1 MIKDRPSKT
10 PLNIKKSKK
19 AKKDS
24 KILMNLKLCKTL
36 YLVSCLFQDWEIY
49 KKDIIRVFKRAY
61 YKSKLAFFFF
71 FFYTINIIQE
81 VIFYMK

>member
-61 YKSKLAFFFF
+61 YKSKLAFYLF
-71 FFYTINIIQE
+71 
-81 VIFYMK
+81 IFLHN

>member
-10 PLNIKKSKK
+10 SLNIKKSKK

-36 YLVSCLFQDWEIY
+36 YLSI
-49 KKDIIRVFKRAY
+49 VFISR
-61 YKSKLAFFFF
+61 LG
-71 FFYTINIIQE
+71 NL
-81 VIFYMK
+81 

>member
-49 KKDIIRVFKRAY
+49 KKDIIRVLRAY
-61 YKSKLAFFFF
+61 YKSKLALLFIFFTQLIL
-71 FFYTINIIQE
+71 Y
-81 VIFYMK
+81 KK

>member
-10 PLNIKKSKK
+10 PLNIKKSMK

-49 KKDIIRVFKRAY
+49 KKYIIRVFKRAY
-61 YKSKLAFFFF
+61 YKSKLAFYLF
-71 FFYTINIIQE
+71 
-81 VIFYMK
+81 IFLHN

>member
-10 PLNIKKSKK
+10 SFNIKKSKK

-24 KILMNLKLCKTL
+24 KILMNLKLCKTF

-49 KKDIIRVFKRAY
+49 KKDIIRVLRAY
-61 YKSKLAFFFF
+61 YKSKLALLFIFFLH
-71 FFYTINIIQE
+71 N
-81 VIFYMK
+81 

>member
-10 PLNIKKSKK
+10 SLNIKKSKK
-19 AKKDS
+19 AKTDS

-61 YKSKLAFFFF
+61 YRSKLAFYFF
-71 FFYTINIIQE
+71 
-81 VIFYMK
+81 IFLHN

>member
-49 KKDIIRVFKRAY
+49 KKNIIRVLRAY
-61 YKSKLAFFFF
+61 YKSKLALLFIY

-81 VIFYMK
+81 VTFYMK

>member
-24 KILMNLKLCKTL
+24 KILMNLKLCKAL
-36 YLVSCLFQDWEIY
+36 NWEIY
-49 KKDIIRVFKRAY
+49 KKGIIRVLKAY
-61 YKSKLAFFFF
+61 YKSKFIFFFF
-71 FFYTINIIQE
+71 TQ
-81 VIFYMK
+81 

>member
-1 MIKDRPSKT
+1 MIKDRPSKN

-61 YKSKLAFFFF
+61 YKSKLAFYLF
-71 FFYTINIIQE
+71 FFYTINLIQE